1 MKRRLVVR
9 KLRKDSWMKV
19 YKGWRFTGLKDV
31 EGISGLKGLVTFW
44 DILTSISGSWNFS
57 RSTFWSHLNR
67 GMEAEIGGIARQAE
81 ERLNELHPDQRP
93 EPKPGSCRKWG
104 MYWGIDV
111 PTCRQ
116 QIQDDSKIADWNLV
130 WTGMINEGLY
140 KFVVNF
146 FCIRFCHGL
155 AM

>member
-111 PTCRQ
+111 PTCANRFKM
-116 QIQDDSKIADWNLV
+116 IQRSRIGTCYELLWSMKSCTN
-130 WTGMINEGLY
+130 
-140 KFVVNF
+140 FVLFF
-146 FCIRFCHGL
+146 FCIRLFHGL